1 MSLWL
6 RCARSA
12 AVAVLALAAP
22 SAFADTI
29 VTGTFTDAASW
40 AAAADQTGEIT
51 FDGVAPL
58 GSYSTYGSAAG
69 YTSDGIT
76 FIGQNGSGYLEQI
89 VDAAFQNPFNN
100 WGSGGS
106 LTSAQYVS
114 TGFSPIIHVVLP
126 AGVTAFA
133 VDLGSLSPNGM
144 GVQIT
149 LDSGDTFSVPT
160 GARPDLAF
168 FGVTTS
174 AAVNY
179 VDFML
184 VGADPDNGSQLLMDN
199 FAVGTAAETATP
211 EAGTLGLIGLGLVF
225 LPALR
230 RRASSSQAA
239 GSYGS
244 ISYRR

>member
-6 RCARSA
+6 WCARSA
-12 AVAVLALAAP
+12 AVAALALAAP

-40 AAAADQTGEIT
+40 AASAEQTGEIT

-69 YTSDGIT
+69 YTSGGIT
-76 FIGQNGSGYLEQI
+76 FIGQNGAGYLEQI
-89 VDAAFQNPFNN
+89 VDPAFQSPFNN
-100 WGSGGS
+100 WGSGGT
-106 LTSAQYVS
+106 LTSAQYVTS
-114 TGFSPIIHVVLP
+114 AFSPVIHVLLP

-133 VDLGSLSPNGM
+133 VNLGSLSPNGA

-168 FGVTTS
+168 FGATTS
-174 AAVNY
+174 AAINY

-184 VGADPDNGSQLLMDN
+184 VGVNPDDGSQLVMDN

-211 EAGTLGLIGLGLVF
+211 EAGTLGLIGLGLIF

-239 GSYGS
+239 G
-244 ISYRR
+244 